1 MSDMCPYVDEC
12 KQICH
17 IDGDSYQ
24 GCARYQLARV
34 SGIKSV
40 PDHVGVLDY
49 AKIPE
54 LIRAGK

>member
-1 MSDMCPYVDEC
+1 MCPYVHEC
-12 KQICH
+12 QKICH
-17 IDGDSYQ
+17 IDGDSYS
-24 GCARYQLARV
+24 GCARYQLAV
-34 SGIKSV
+34 ISGIKSV